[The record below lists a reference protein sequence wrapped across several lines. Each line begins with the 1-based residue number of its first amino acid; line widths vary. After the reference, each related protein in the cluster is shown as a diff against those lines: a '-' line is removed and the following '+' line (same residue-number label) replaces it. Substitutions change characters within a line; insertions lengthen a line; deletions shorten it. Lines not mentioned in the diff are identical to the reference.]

1 MRSPLISIIFLLVTL
16 SGALAQGVTTSSITG
31 KVVDAGGNGLPGTTI
46 IAIHTSSGTQYGI
59 VSDNN
64 GFFRIPNMRI
74 GGPYKVNVSF
84 IGFNTFERNDI
95 FLTLGQTYK
104 LDVVLAESSTELAE
118 IIVSADVVFDGDR
131 TGQKTIVDNQTI
143 NALPTVSRSIADFAR
158 FNPLANIQQGT
169 DGFSISLAGQNN
181 RYNAIYIDGAINNDV
196 FGLAGSGT
204 NGGQTGVQP
213 ISLDAIE
220 QFQISVSP
228 FDVRQ
233 SGFSGGSIN
242 AVTRSGTNSVEGSAY
257 YLIRN
262 ESLSGKTPVDIEGR
276 DRVKLNPYTAK
287 TYGFRLGGPIL
298 KDKIFFFINGEIQ
311 RDETPQPFDF
321 STYEGS
327 SDAAVINSLRNKIK
341 SYNYD
346 PLGFENN
353 TAFLNSNKILA
364 KFDFNISEKHKL
376 TIRHSYVKAENL
388 EARNSTT
395 TRLNFLNGSEYFV
408 SSTNSSALEL
418 KSTFGNKFAN
428 KLVLGTTFVR
438 DDRDPFGNPFPTV
451 TIADGPGAIEFGAE
465 RFSTANLLNQDIIT
479 LTNDFEI
486 YKGKHT
492 ITLGTHNEYYKVGN
506 LFMRNNFGSY
516 SYDNVNEFLNN
527 INTDTYERTF
537 SQVDNVTGDAS
548 KAIAAFKGYQLGLY
562 AQDDYQVNDVFKLTF
577 GLRFDL
583 PIFPDAPRVNDD
595 LNNNAIPAIELQGYD
610 LLGAKTGS
618 FIDPQLMI
626 SPRVGFN
633 WDAMGNR
640 SLQIRGGAGIFT
652 SRVPL
657 VWPGGAYNNFGFNIG
672 GVRVTNR
679 SVPFNPD
686 VNAQFPVVD
695 LNNPLPS
702 GQIDLFAA
710 DFKLP
715 QVFKASLGFDQS
727 LPWGLV
733 GTLEGIY
740 TKTLNNV
747 RYQNLNLRPSVET
760 LTGTPDNRPIFVQ
773 NNRIYPTYQGIFLAS
788 NTSKGY
794 SYNIVAQLAK
804 NFQKGFSANLA
815 YTYGDSYSI
824 NDGTSSQNN
833 SQWQGNRGIKGRN
846 EEGELGRSIYS
857 VGSRIIAQLSYK
869 KEYLGFAASQI
880 SLFYNG
886 QSGQAFSYVVGGESF
901 TKQLVNDGG
910 FTNSNLIY
918 VPANQ
923 GEIILV
929 NKPVIDKIY
938 TPAEQWEVLNRIIEN
953 DKHLSDRRGNYA
965 QRNMGRTP
973 FESILDFRFLQ
984 EFYLEMA
991 NNKRNTIQV
1000 SVDIFNLSN
1009 FLNKDWGRRY
1019 FLSNNNF
1026 GVIEFAGFQ
1035 PGTKTP
1041 TYTVNTKLLE
1051 GQQPWEN
1058 NIIDSGFRSSRWQM
1072 QVGVRY
1078 IFGN

>member
-1 MRSPLISIIFLLVTL
+1 MRNTLLIILVLLIS
-16 SGALAQGVTTSSITG
+16 SGGAFAQGITTSGLTG
-31 KVVDAGGNGLPGTTI
+31 QVIDSNGKGLPGTTVT
-46 IAIHTSSGTQYGI
+46 AVHTPSGTQYGI
-59 VSDNN
+59 VSDDD

-74 GGPYKVNVSF
+74 GGPYKIDVSF
-84 IGFNTFERNDI
+84 IGFNSFERNDVI
-95 FLTLGQTYK
+95 LTLGQVYK
-104 LDVVLAESSTELAE
+104 LNVVLSESATELE
-118 IIVSADVVFDGDR
+118 EVVVSADHVFDSDR
-131 TGQKTIVDNQTI
+131 TGQKTVVDNQTI

-158 FNPLANIQQGT
+158 FNPLANIQQNT

-242 AVTRSGTNSVEGSAY
+242 AVTRSGTNDVDGSAY

-262 ESLSGKTPVDIEGR
+262 ENLSGKTPVDTE
-276 DRVKLNPYTAK
+276 DRERAKLSPYTAK
-287 TYGFRLGGPIL
+287 TYGFRLGGPIV
-298 KDKIFFFINGEIQ
+298 KDKIFFFVNGEIQ

-321 STYEGS
+321 STYEGD
-327 SDAAVINSLRNKIK
+327 SDGAAINSLISKIQ
-341 SYNYD
+341 SYSYD

-353 TAFLNSNKILA
+353 TAYLNSQKFLA
-364 KFDFNISEKHKL
+364 KFDFNISERHKL
-376 TIRHSYVKAENL
+376 TIRHSYVGAENL
-388 EARNSTT
+388 EARNSST
-395 TRLNFLNGSEYFV
+395 TRINFLNGSEYFI

-418 KSTFGNKFAN
+418 KSFFGNRFAN
-428 KLVLGTTFVR
+428 KFVLGATFVR
-438 DDRDPFGNPFPTV
+438 DDRDPFGDPFPTV
-451 TIADGPGAIEFGAE
+451 TISDGAGRIEFGAE
-465 RFSTANLLNQDIIT
+465 RFSTANLLNQDVIT

-486 YKGKHT
+486 YKGKHSIT
-492 ITLGTHNEYYKVGN
+492 IGTHNEFYSVGN

-516 SYDNVNEFLNN
+516 SYDNVGEFIND

-537 SQVDNVTGDAS
+537 SQVDNVTGDGS
-548 KAIAAFKGYQLGLY
+548 QAIAAFKGYQLGLY
-562 AQDDYQVNDVFKLTF
+562 AQDDYQASNDFRLTL

-583 PIFPDAPRVNDD
+583 PIFPDATRVNDD
-595 LNNNAIPAIELQGYD
+595 FNNGAIPAIEAAGYD
-610 LLGAKTGS
+610 FMGAKTGS
-618 FIDPQLMI
+618 FINPQLMI

-633 WDAMGNR
+633 WDAHGNR
-640 SLQIRGGAGIFT
+640 TLQLRGGAGIFT

-672 GVRVTNR
+672 GVRVTDR
-679 SVPFNPD
+679 SIPFNPD
-686 VNAQFPVVD
+686 VNSQFPVVD
-695 LNNPLPS
+695 LSNPMPS
-702 GQIDLFAA
+702 GQIDLFAS

-715 QVFKASLGFDQS
+715 QVMKASLGVDKI
-727 LPWGLV
+727 LPWGLL

-760 LTGTPDNRPIFVQ
+760 LSGTPDDRPIFVQ
-773 NNRIYPTYQGIFLAS
+773 NDRIYPTYQGIFLAS
-788 NTSKGY
+788 NTSKGF
-794 SYNIVAQLAK
+794 SYNIVAQLTK
-804 NFQKGFSANLA
+804 NFERGFSASIA

-833 SQWQGNRGIKGRN
+833 SQWAGNRGISGRN
-846 EEGELGRSIYS
+846 EEGELGRSVYAI
-857 VGSRIIAQLSYK
+857 GNRIIAQLSYR

-886 QSGQAFSYVVGGESF
+886 QSGQPFSYVVGGETFSR
-901 TKQLVNDGG
+901 QLVNDGG

-918 VPANQ
+918 VPADQ
-923 GEIILV
+923 SEINLV
-929 NKPVIDKIY
+929 NRTVDDRTYSPE
-938 TPAEQWEVLNRIIEN
+938 EQWGVLNRLIEE
-953 DKHLSDRRGNYA
+953 DKSLSDNRGGYA
-965 QRNMGRTP
+965 SRNMARTP
-973 FESILDFRFLQ
+973 FESILDLRFLQ
-984 EFYLEMA
+984 DFYLKMP
-991 NNKRNTIQV
+991 NNKKNTLQL
-1000 SVDIFNLSN
+1000 SVDIFNFGNLI
-1009 FLNKDWGRRY
+1009 NKDWGRRY
-1019 FLSNNNF
+1019 FISNNNF

-1035 PGTKTP
+1035 AGTKTP
-1041 TYTVNTKLLE
+1041 NYTVNSKILG
-1051 GQQPWEN
+1051 GQKPWDN

-1072 QVGVRY
+1072 QIGARY